1 MIVRER
7 LRDTAVSLL
16 TLLLTGGTLLCC
28 TLPLLLIT
36 LGLGGTVAFLTDSLP
51 WLVSLSHF
59 KVWMFIVSGAYLVFT
74 GWVIYRPGRVCPA
87 DPELARLCARAD
99 RFNRSILW
107 IAVVIF
113 LSGFFVAYLLFPL
126 LQLVGS

>member
-28 TLPLLLIT
+28 ALPLLLIT

-126 LQLVGS
+126 RQLVGS